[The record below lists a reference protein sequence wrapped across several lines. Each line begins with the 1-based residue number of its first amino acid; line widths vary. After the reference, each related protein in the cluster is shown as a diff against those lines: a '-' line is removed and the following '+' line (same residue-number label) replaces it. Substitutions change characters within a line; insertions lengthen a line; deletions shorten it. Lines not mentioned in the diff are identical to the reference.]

1 MIRVRLDRT
10 KPPINTDAS
19 SEQLVDAARMGLNDT
34 VKEMRTFAWRHI
46 NKVVAIK
53 KPEQSQKTPKQVVES
68 RISLSWA
75 KRGETQGVIEIK
87 AATIPL
93 VWFDPKDK
101 KIPSNA
107 SRGEGDRKNKKRA
120 RVKRYEASV
129 KKEKGA
135 AREVV
140 PGGFG
145 PRTEKLGRT
154 VWKRAGKARKPLV
167 KPKGV
172 EVPEIL
178 RRRGGVQELTAKA
191 EERLAVNIARR
202 IKRIKYWWGKR
213 RGQQPKA
220 DA

>member
-1 MIRVRLDRT
+1 MITVRLDRT
-10 KPPINTDAS
+10 KPPIDTDAS
-19 SEQLVDAARMGLNDT
+19 SEQLIDAARMGLNDT

-53 KPEQSQKTPKQVVES
+53 KPEQSEKTPKQIVES
-68 RISLSWA
+68 RILLNWA
-75 KRGETQGVIEIK
+75 KRGETRGVIEVK

-101 KIPSNA
+101 KIPAA
-107 SRGEGDRKNKKRA
+107 SRGEGDRKRKKRTGT
-120 RVKRYEASV
+120 RRYEASV
-129 KKEKGA
+129 KTEKGA
-135 AREVV
+135 ARQVV

-154 VWKRAGKARKPLV
+154 IWKRAGKARKPLV

-172 EVPEIL
+172 EIPEIL

-191 EERLAVNIARR
+191 EERLVVNITRR
-202 IKRIKYWWGKR
+202 IKRIKYWWNKR
-213 RGQQPKA
+213 RGKQKA
-220 DA
+220 QA